1 MLDIAGVKVFITKT
15 LANLSYLE
23 KKYDMSKNEKVNVAN
38 IYIYIFFKKTTTF
51 CITLKYRTFTQ

>member
-1 MLDIAGVKVFITKT
+1 MLDIAGVKVFITKR

-38 IYIYIFFKKTTTF
+38 IYIYIY
-51 CITLKYRTFTQ
+51 LQRRPHSVLH